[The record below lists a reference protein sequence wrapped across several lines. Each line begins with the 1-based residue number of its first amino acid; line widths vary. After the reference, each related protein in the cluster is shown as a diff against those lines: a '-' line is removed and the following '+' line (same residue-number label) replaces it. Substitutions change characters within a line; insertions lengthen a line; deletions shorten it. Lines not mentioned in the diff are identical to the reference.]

1 MASISWTSSE
11 LHLWHR
17 LRILAFCPKYSSSFP
32 FSHRVRREIAAGR
45 SKLAQNGYAKSASL
59 VLAIRCELSCASFH
73 GSEKEARLAPIVQLL
88 QRETSGSSSHR
99 GVLVHALSNAGGLHI
114 VKLRRVLSRLHE
126 SMPAT
131 TSGPRIPTA
140 LVLDSAPSA
149 NLLSLAINIFA
160 PDNPVMHMLSLPPL
174 LVLYVIFS
182 TTVRLSGYPPLL
194 RELRETLNTPGLLP
208 TVTPDTDPTA
218 MPRLYIYSDG
228 DRVTPAHE
236 VEAHIGEARARGF
249 EVRVERFDR
258 TSHVA
263 HMREDPARYWRA
275 VNRLW
280 ARASSAVPGSPALA
294 SL

>member
-1 MASISWTSSE
+1 MVHCT
-11 LHLWHR
+11 
-17 LRILAFCPKYSSSFP
+17 LRSTYC
-32 FSHRVRREIAAGR
+32 R
-45 SKLAQNGYAKSASL
+45 L
-59 VLAIRCELSCASFH
+59 VLLFGWFNAQPQHLYKYIEPLQKMFSTSTIVVVQSDTSMLLRSQSSL
-73 GSEKEARLAPIVQLL
+73 EARLAPIVQLL

-280 ARASSAVPGSPALA
+280 ARASSTVPGSPALA